1 MFRFY
6 ASCLLLFHSFTV
18 QVIYYVLALHEVGLD
33 DLVRDQ
39 ILNLAWRQIFKIVV
53 GGPLL

>member
-1 MFRFY
+1 MFRFD

-18 QVIYYVLALHEVGLD
+18 QVIYYVLALLEVGLD

-39 ILNLAWRQIFKIVV
+39 VLNLDWWQVFEIVV

>member
-1 MFRFY
+1 
-6 ASCLLLFHSFTV
+6 
-18 QVIYYVLALHEVGLD
+18 VLALLEVGLD

-39 ILNLAWRQIFKIVV
+39 VINLAWRQVFEIVV